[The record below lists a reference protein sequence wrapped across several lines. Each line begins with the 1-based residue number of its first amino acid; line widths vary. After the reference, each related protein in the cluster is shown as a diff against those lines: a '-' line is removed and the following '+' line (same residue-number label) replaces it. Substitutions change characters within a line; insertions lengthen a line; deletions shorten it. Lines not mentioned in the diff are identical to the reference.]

1 MVTRP
6 YPPEDI
12 EAGADELVPSSPAPR
27 TRRDALDAFA
37 ATNATNTWLKLSRP
51 GDDGDTCYLGFADTT
66 LLDFVS
72 RGLDA
77 RELED
82 KRVGDFDPS
91 HRIAVFTEPESESSS
106 KTNGHGHG
114 DSSDEED
121 DSYVPDMR
129 TRWVSVVSQLD
140 VLDLMVQDPDLLG
153 TFPRTATME
162 SLGLTRGVFS
172 VAAVTS
178 DFSVAGCFALMHNLK
193 VSGVAVLDRHGR
205 FMIGSISAS
214 DVRRVTCAND
224 LADALM
230 STVGEFLRDR
240 VWSKIPGRENQRHAR
255 PIFRERSTTHN
266 LLVSPFCS
274 VALLHRTAHKAHRT
288 MRAENRPCFWR
299 CFLPFDIFGDVT
311 LLPGGPPRPLVSNL
325 PTDSSSAHTDTDADA
340 GSSDRSSEDP
350 AGDPAWRSRCVTV
363 TPHSSLLKAMSVMSK
378 ARTHRVYVA
387 DSPNSHPR
395 GVVTL
400 TDVMRIFAVNPDG
413 AEGDTGLTW

>member
-1 MVTRP
+1 M
-6 YPPEDI
+6 
-12 EAGADELVPSSPAPR
+12 PSSPAPR

-37 ATNATNTWLKLSRP
+37 ATSATNTWLKLSRP

-106 KTNGHGHG
+106 KTNGHG
-114 DSSDEED
+114 DSSDEDD

-129 TRWVSVVSQLD
+129 PRWVSVVSQLD

-224 LADALM
+224 FADALM

-255 PIFRERSTTHN
+255 PILF
-266 LLVSPFCS
+266 LVRKHIF
-274 VALLHRTAHKAHRT
+274 
-288 MRAENRPCFWR
+288 
-299 CFLPFDIFGDVT
+299 FL
-311 LLPGGPPRPLVSNL
+311 
-325 PTDSSSAHTDTDADA
+325 SASMLRLT
-340 GSSDRSSEDP
+340 G
-350 AGDPAWRSRCVTV
+350 RCVQ
-363 TPHSSLLKAMSVMSK
+363 KIGFASV
-378 ARTHRVYVA
+378 VA
-387 DSPNSHPR
+387 SYP
-395 GVVTL
+395 L
-400 TDVMRIFAVNPDG
+400 TFLGM
-413 AEGDTGLTW
+413 

>member
-1 MVTRP
+1 M
-6 YPPEDI
+6 
-12 EAGADELVPSSPAPR
+12 DELVPSSPAPR

-106 KTNGHGHG
+106 KTNGHGH
-114 DSSDEED
+114 DVSDEDDEED

-129 TRWVSVVSQLD
+129 PRWVSVVSQLD

-205 FMIGSISAS
+205 FMIGSISGS

-255 PIFRERSTTHN
+255 PI
-266 LLVSPFCS
+266 LMA
-274 VALLHRTAHKAHRT
+274 ALGYGRHII
-288 MRAENRPCFWR
+288 
-299 CFLPFDIFGDVT
+299 FL
-311 LLPGGPPRPLVSNL
+311 
-325 PTDSSSAHTDTDADA
+325 
-340 GSSDRSSEDP
+340 
-350 AGDPAWRSRCVTV
+350 
-363 TPHSSLLKAMSVMSK
+363 
-378 ARTHRVYVA
+378 
-387 DSPNSHPR
+387 
-395 GVVTL
+395 
-400 TDVMRIFAVNPDG
+400 
-413 AEGDTGLTW
+413 

>member
-1 MVTRP
+1 MSFIIALFASSGQTPAKRRETGRCKEKQKHTTLHPATSLATRP
-6 YPPEDI
+6 YPTEDI
-12 EAGADELVPSSPAPR
+12 EAGADEIVPSSPAPR
-27 TRRDALDAFA
+27 TRRDALDVFA

-106 KTNGHGHG
+106 KTNGHG

-121 DSYVPDMR
+121 DSCVPDMR
-129 TRWVSVVSQLD
+129 PRWVSVVSQLD

-193 VSGVAVLDRHGR
+193 VSGVAVLDKHGR

-255 PIFRERSTTHN
+255 PI
-266 LLVSPFCS
+266 
-274 VALLHRTAHKAHRT
+274 
-288 MRAENRPCFWR
+288 
-299 CFLPFDIFGDVT
+299 
-311 LLPGGPPRPLVSNL
+311 
-325 PTDSSSAHTDTDADA
+325 
-340 GSSDRSSEDP
+340 
-350 AGDPAWRSRCVTV
+350 
-363 TPHSSLLKAMSVMSK
+363 
-378 ARTHRVYVA
+378 Y
-387 DSPNSHPR
+387 DSPLLNY
-395 GVVTL
+395 
-400 TDVMRIFAVNPDG
+400 
-413 AEGDTGLTW
+413 DT

>member
-1 MVTRP
+1 MSFIIALFASSGQTPAKRRETGRCKEKQKHTTLHPATSSVTRP
-6 YPPEDI
+6 YPTEDI

-37 ATNATNTWLKLSRP
+37 ATNATNTWLKLTRP

-129 TRWVSVVSQLD
+129 PRWVSVVSQLD

-193 VSGVAVLDRHGR
+193 VSGVAVLDTHGR

-255 PIFRERSTTHN
+255 PI
-266 LLVSPFCS
+266 
-274 VALLHRTAHKAHRT
+274 
-288 MRAENRPCFWR
+288 
-299 CFLPFDIFGDVT
+299 
-311 LLPGGPPRPLVSNL
+311 
-325 PTDSSSAHTDTDADA
+325 
-340 GSSDRSSEDP
+340 
-350 AGDPAWRSRCVTV
+350 
-363 TPHSSLLKAMSVMSK
+363 
-378 ARTHRVYVA
+378 Y
-387 DSPNSHPR
+387 DSPLLNY
-395 GVVTL
+395 
-400 TDVMRIFAVNPDG
+400 
-413 AEGDTGLTW
+413 DT

>member
-1 MVTRP
+1 M
-6 YPPEDI
+6 
-12 EAGADELVPSSPAPR
+12 DELVPSSPAPR

-106 KTNGHGHG
+106 KANGHG
-114 DSSDEED
+114 DSSDEDD

-129 TRWVSVVSQLD
+129 PRWVSVVSQLD

-193 VSGVAVLDRHGR
+193 VSGVAVLDTHGR

-214 DVRRVTCAND
+214 DVRRATCAND

-240 VWSKIPGRENQRHAR
+240 VWSKVPGRENQRHAR
-255 PIFRERSTTHN
+255 PI
-266 LLVSPFCS
+266 
-274 VALLHRTAHKAHRT
+274 
-288 MRAENRPCFWR
+288 
-299 CFLPFDIFGDVT
+299 
-311 LLPGGPPRPLVSNL
+311 
-325 PTDSSSAHTDTDADA
+325 
-340 GSSDRSSEDP
+340 
-350 AGDPAWRSRCVTV
+350 
-363 TPHSSLLKAMSVMSK
+363 
-378 ARTHRVYVA
+378 Y
-387 DSPNSHPR
+387 DSPLLNY
-395 GVVTL
+395 
-400 TDVMRIFAVNPDG
+400 
-413 AEGDTGLTW
+413 DT

>member
-1 MVTRP
+1 MQGETKTHDTSPCDFFGQLDPTPRRTSKPALTSSCPRHPRPGPAATPSTRSRRQTPRTRGSNCHGRATTETRVTSGSRTP
-6 YPPEDI
+6 RCSI
-12 EAGADELVPSSPAPR
+12 SSAAGWTRGSSRTNAWETLTRRTASPSSPNR
-27 TRRDALDAFA
+27 NLNRHRRQ
-37 ATNATNTWLKLSRP
+37 TGTGS
-51 GDDGDTCYLGFADTT
+51 
-66 LLDFVS
+66 
-72 RGLDA
+72 
-77 RELED
+77 
-82 KRVGDFDPS
+82 
-91 HRIAVFTEPESESSS
+91 
-106 KTNGHGHG
+106 

-129 TRWVSVVSQLD
+129 PRWVSVVSQLD

-255 PIFRERSTTHN
+255 PILVVDKTHN
-266 LLVSPFCS
+266 LPVSLLTQL
-274 VALLHRTAHKAHRT
+274 LLHRTAHKAHRT
-288 MRAENRPCFWR
+288 MRAENRVA
-299 CFLPFDIFGDVT
+299 IM
-311 LLPGGPPRPLVSNL
+311 
-325 PTDSSSAHTDTDADA
+325 
-340 GSSDRSSEDP
+340 
-350 AGDPAWRSRCVTV
+350 
-363 TPHSSLLKAMSVMSK
+363 SLLL
-378 ARTHRVYVA
+378 
-387 DSPNSHPR
+387 
-395 GVVTL
+395 TL
-400 TDVMRIFAVNPDG
+400 
-413 AEGDTGLTW
+413 